1 MGTGESQWAERRFRD
16 VSISIVPY
24 DQSKVSAAGVERPP
38 TFNLP
43 SVLSLAPGANVSDFI
58 MQSVTVV
65 RSCPDSLFS
74 ARAKARISIECG
86 GGTKRRT
93 AGAFVASESLLT
105 APVVQVVSAPQGRD
119 GRFMTRSGRTETE
132 TFLLRCR
139 FSPSLSAL
147 WLNYTPEM
155 GLLRF
160 MSPAFTYTYPLVKRG
175 ERVTRYL

>member
-1 MGTGESQWAERRFRD
+1 MGTGESKWAERRFRD
-16 VSISIVPY
+16 VSISIVPH

-58 MQSVTVV
+58 MQSVTIPGPV
-65 RSCPDSLFS
+65 SLFR

-86 GGTKRRT
+86 SHRVRLRQS

-119 GRFMTRSGRTETE
+119 GRFMKGTETE

-160 MSPAFTYTYPLVKRG
+160 MNPAFT
-175 ERVTRYL
+175 

>member
-1 MGTGESQWAERRFRD
+1 MGPDNWAGKRPSCD
-16 VSISIVPY
+16 VSISIAPHY
-24 DQSKVSAAGVERPP
+24 QSRSRKSPP

-43 SVLSLAPGANVSDFI
+43 SVLSLAPSANVSDFI

-119 GRFMTRSGRTETE
+119 GRFMTGSGRTETE

-139 FSPSLSAL
+139 FSPSRSPLC
-147 WLNYTPEM
+147 
-155 GLLRF
+155 GLITRQRWGGF
-160 MSPAFTYTYPLVKRG
+160 MSSAFLHTAVHARG
-175 ERVTRYL
+175 VV